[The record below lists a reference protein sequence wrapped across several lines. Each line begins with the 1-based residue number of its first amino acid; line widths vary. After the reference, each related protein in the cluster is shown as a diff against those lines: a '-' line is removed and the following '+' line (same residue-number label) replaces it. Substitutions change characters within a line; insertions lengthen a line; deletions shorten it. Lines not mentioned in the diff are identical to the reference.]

1 MTDEHMPDNRLLTVF
16 APFPRFAISAAK
28 TALIVVDMQ
37 YVDAHPDW
45 GIGRA
50 AREAGHV
57 KAFAEYW
64 PAVEGAI
71 AAQLKLLQAGRRA
84 GVQVIFTRIATQT
97 RDARDVGRQHRLVGL
112 PVPRDSREA
121 CILDELSIGPD
132 DVVFS
137 KVSSS
142 PFNSTAI
149 DRFLRNLD
157 IDTLLVCGV
166 VTNGCV
172 EGTVRDA
179 SDLGY
184 QVIMV
189 EDACAAVTPALH
201 QAAITNL
208 KDGFCNVRSTVE
220 VVVELNE
227 LAD

>member
-1 MTDEHMPDNRLLTVF
+1 MTDQLPDNRLLTVF
-16 APFPRFAISAAK
+16 APFPRFAISPAK

-50 AREAGHV
+50 AREAGHAE
-57 KAFAEYW
+57 AFAEYW
-64 PAVEGAI
+64 PAVEGAL
-71 AAQLKLLQAGRRA
+71 AAQLTLLEAARRS
-84 GVQVIFTRIATQT
+84 GVQVIFTRIATRT

-112 PVPRDSREA
+112 PVPRDSRDA
-121 CILDELSIGPD
+121 CILDELPIGPD

-157 IDTLLVCGV
+157 IDTLLVGGV

-189 EDACAAVTPALH
+189 EDACAAVTTVLH

-208 KDGFCNVRSTVE
+208 KDGFCNVRTTAE
-220 VVVELNE
+220 VVMELNE